1 MIRNGYVKK
10 SLRILLIV
18 IMVSNSS
25 FAFCQNEKVRS
36 AFKHEKPLDS
46 LLVSLYNEK
55 IIGSYEDF
63 INDFILLD
71 SAYIKGEEG
80 LDRDTIYQ
88 KRLELVASVIKLP
101 YNNIV
106 REYIDTYT
114 RPNAIMSHI
123 LGRALYYLPY
133 FERELDA
140 QGLPIEL
147 RVLPIIESALNPA
160 AVSPGGAGGLWQ
172 FMYPTA
178 KLYGMKV
185 NSFVDERFD
194 PIISTRAACK
204 YLKKLY
210 GIYGDWTLVLA
221 AYNCG
226 PGNVN
231 KAMARVPDAKNYWD
245 IYNYL
250 PSATRGFV
258 PAFIGAT
265 YAYTFHKAHNLEVF
279 MPQHPIVTDT
289 VMISGKMLH
298 FNQISS
304 TIDVPI
310 EVLRGL
316 NPMYKM
322 DIVPAL
328 SSTMHLILP
337 MDNVLKFIEKE
348 EEIYSKADT
357 YLKDYTGKENIDS
370 AKKGEGAITYKVKNG
385 DILGT
390 IAKKHKVSVANLIKW
405 NNIKN
410 AKALKVGQKLTI
422 YL

>member
-1 MIRNGYVKK
+1 MIRNGYVRK
-10 SLRILLIV
+10 SLRVLLII
-18 IMVSNSS
+18 IMVSNSL
-25 FAFCQNEKVRS
+25 FAFCQNKKVRS

-71 SAYIKGEEG
+71 STYLEGEEG
-80 LDRDTIYQ
+80 VDRDTIYK

-106 REYIDTYT
+106 RGYIDTYT

-147 RVLPIIESALNPA
+147 RVLPIIESALNPS

-172 FMYPTA
+172 FTYSTG
-178 KLYGMKV
+178 KLYGMRI

-210 GIYGDWTLVLA
+210 SIYGDWTLVLA

-231 KAMARVPDAKNYWD
+231 KAMARVPDAQNYWD

-265 YAYTFHKAHNLEVF
+265 YAYTFHKAHNLEIF
-279 MPQHPIVTDT
+279 MPQHPIVADT
-289 VMISGKMLH
+289 VMISGRMLH
-298 FNQISS
+298 LEQISS
-304 TIDVPI
+304 TIDTPI
-310 EVLRGL
+310 EILRAL

-322 DIVPAL
+322 DIIPAV

-337 MDNVLKFIEKE
+337 MDNILKFIEKE
-348 EEIYSKADT
+348 EEIYSKSDI
-357 YLKDYTGKENIDS
+357 YLKGYTGKENINS
-370 AKKGEGAITYKVKNG
+370 TKKGDAVTTYKVKNG

-390 IAKKHKVSVANLIKW
+390 IAKKYKVSVANLMKW
-405 NNIKN
+405 NNIKS
-410 AKALKVGQKLTI
+410 AKTLKVGQKLTI